1 MPGTPTSGP
10 ADYPAGTA
18 RRDRQIASGTRNSAC
33 SRSMRDLL
41 PSSIASWI
49 LRLNKIANKFAFV
62 FGLYVLWLRRR
73 YCRSA
78 KYK

>member
-49 LRLNKIANKFAFV
+49 LRLNKIRTNLV
-62 FGLYVLWLRRR
+62 LYSTLAAPKILSPRQ
-73 YCRSA
+73 CSN
-78 KYK
+78 